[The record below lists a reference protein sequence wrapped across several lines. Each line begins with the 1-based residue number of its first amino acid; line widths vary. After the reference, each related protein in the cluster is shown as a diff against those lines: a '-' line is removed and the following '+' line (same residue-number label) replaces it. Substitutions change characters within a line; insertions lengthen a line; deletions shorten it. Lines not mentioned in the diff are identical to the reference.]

1 MESPAPCSTRRERL
15 EISLLSC
22 EMVSFARASFSCDAS
37 TIFHAFSISRFSDAM
52 VFWSSCDSFSAV
64 CTLAALETISE
75 LSSRHFLMSRF
86 SLSCDFL
93 SARCSFSYSCRKR
106 SRLLS
111 PTSSVSTSWKSR
123 SKVSNA
129 FDSKPRPS
137 SSPSAMVD
145 HWGPCGTGTG
155 FDDGGVNP
163 PSWGIFFE
171 VAGWDPCQTIT
182 HHHSIRLLL
191 RKPFCTLNYI
201 PKTAPVL

>member
-1 MESPAPCSTRRERL
+1 MSLSSSFTWFSWPMESPAPCSTRRERL

-145 HWGPCGTGTG
+145 HWAPVEQAQDSTMEG
-155 FDDGGVNP
+155 
-163 PSWGIFFE
+163 
-171 VAGWDPCQTIT
+171 
-182 HHHSIRLLL
+182 SILLL
-191 RKPFCTLNYI
+191 GEFFLRSPAGTHARPSRITIRSGFC
-201 PKTAPVL
+201 